1 MIRCNTQMRTLKNKQ
16 NKTQI
21 DLNDVIVT
29 ITTKRIHL
37 MVLAGGLLSSSGLT
51 VTVLSKGE
59 KS

>member
-29 ITTKRIHL
+29 ITTKSDSFDGFGRRFVKFLGVDGDGII
-37 MVLAGGLLSSSGLT
+37 
-51 VTVLSKGE
+51 
-59 KS
+59 